1 MAATKNRL
9 ARWAA
14 SLRDT
19 GFTPFARDS
28 LIAFLFLCAA
38 GFAAGLLVPD
48 WTARVAAQMQSTAA
62 SSGVL
67 DEQGRMAVLS
77 LFLHNLETA
86 AVAILFG
93 VLPALHL
100 PALFLGVN
108 ALVLGFSG
116 AYYVQNGLSF
126 LAYLAGI
133 LPHGLFEIP
142 ALCLAFASGLYLCTS
157 MTSAWMGRS
166 KGTVGTAVR
175 QILLVYLLLVVPL
188 TAAAAVVECYVTP
201 LLLRLFV

>member
-1 MAATKNRL
+1 MTATKGRL
-9 ARWAA
+9 VRWVA
-14 SLRDT
+14 SLRDD
-19 GFTPFARDS
+19 GFISFARDS

-48 WTARVAAQMQSTAA
+48 WTARVAAQVQSSAA
-62 SSGVL
+62 SSGVM
-67 DEQGRMAVLS
+67 DGQGRPAVLA

-86 AVAILFG
+86 AVSILFG
-93 VLPALHL
+93 LLPALHL

-116 AYYVQNGLSF
+116 AYYVQNGLSL

-142 ALCLAFASGLYLCTS
+142 ALCLAFASGLYLCTT
-157 MTSAWMGRS
+157 MTSAWTGRS
-166 KGTVGTAVR
+166 KGSVSAAVR

-188 TAAAAVVECYVTP
+188 TAAAAVVECYLTP
-201 LLLRLFV
+201 LLLRLFL